1 MKGEKNMGSLFNLL
15 ADKVDKVVIALII
28 IAIAFVIGCVF
39 TFLVSLKLR
48 GTKSFFVTSAIMPMI
63 VAAVVSMVSIFLDST
78 SSGAV
83 RIATIAVALGLIRFR
98 SQNAK
103 AEELLLLFAGI
114 ATGLICGLGYVV
126 FALIFALVVAGLY
139 LLLTSVNLFS
149 NKRFSGEKLLKITIP
164 ETLEYND
171 VFIDTFNHYLK
182 NNELIEVKTTA
193 MGSLFRLS
201 YRIEMKDIR
210 QEKEFIDELRV
221 KNGNL
226 EISVLPY
233 VGEEKSL

>member
-1 MKGEKNMGSLFNLL
+1 MNSLFNLL
-15 ADKVDKVVIALII
+15 GEKMDKVVIALII
-28 IAIAFVIGCVF
+28 IAIAFAISCVF

-48 GTKSFFVTSAIMPMI
+48 GTKSFFITSAIMPMI
-63 VAAVVSMVSIFLDST
+63 VAAVVSMVSIFLDNT

-126 FALIFALVVAGLY
+126 FAAILAFVIAGLY
-139 LLLTSVNLFS
+139 LLLTSSKLFS
-149 NKRFSGEKLLKITIP
+149 NKRFAGEKLLKITIP
-164 ETLEYND
+164 ETLEYNE
-171 VFIDTFNHYLK
+171 VFDETFNHYLK
-182 NNELIEVKTTA
+182 SNELVEVKTTA

-201 YRIEMKDIR
+201 YRIELKNNKE
-210 QEKEFIDELRV
+210 EKEFIDELRV

-226 EISVLPY
+226 EISILPFI
-233 VGEEKSL
+233 GEEKSL

>member
-1 MKGEKNMGSLFNLL
+1 MNSLFNLL
-15 ADKVDKVVIALII
+15 GEKMDKVVIALII
-28 IAIAFVIGCVF
+28 IAIAFLISCLF

-48 GTKSFFVTSAIMPMI
+48 GTKSFFITSAIMPMI
-63 VAAVVSMVSIFLDST
+63 VAAVVSMVSIFLDNT

-114 ATGLICGLGYVV
+114 ATGLICGLGYV
-126 FALIFALVVAGLY
+126 ALAAIFAVVVAGLY
-139 LLLTSVNLFS
+139 LLLTSTHLFS
-149 NKRFSGEKLLKITIP
+149 NKRYNGERLLKITIP
-164 ETLEYND
+164 ETLEYSD
-171 VFIDTFNHYLK
+171 VFNDTFANYLK
-182 NNELIEVKTTA
+182 SNELVEVKTTA

-201 YRIEMKDIR
+201 YRIEFKDIKD
-210 QEKEFIDELRV
+210 EKEFIDELRV

-226 EISVLPY
+226 EISILPFI
-233 VGEEKSL
+233 GEEKSL

>member
-1 MKGEKNMGSLFNLL
+1 MNSLFNLL
-15 ADKVDKVVIALII
+15 GEKMDKVVIALII
-28 IAIAFVIGCVF
+28 IAIAFLISCVF

-48 GTKSFFVTSAIMPMI
+48 GTKSFFITSAIMPMI
-63 VAAVVSMVSIFLDST
+63 VAAVVSMVSIFLDNT

-114 ATGLICGLGYVV
+114 ATGLICGLGYV
-126 FALIFALVVAGLY
+126 ALTAIFAVVVAGLY
-139 LLLTSVNLFS
+139 LLLTSTHLFS
-149 NKRFSGEKLLKITIP
+149 SKRFNGEKLLKITIP
-164 ETLEYND
+164 ETLEYSD
-171 VFIDTFNHYLK
+171 VFNDTFANYLK
-182 NNELIEVKTTA
+182 SNELVEVKTTA

-201 YRIEMKDIR
+201 YRIEFKDIKD
-210 QEKEFIDELRV
+210 EKEFIDELRV

-226 EISVLPY
+226 EISILPFI
-233 VGEEKSL
+233 GEEKSL

>member
-1 MKGEKNMGSLFNLL
+1 MNSLFNLL
-15 ADKVDKVVIALII
+15 GEKMDKVVIALII
-28 IAIAFVIGCVF
+28 IAIAFLISCVF

-48 GTKSFFVTSAIMPMI
+48 GTKSFFITSAIMPMI
-63 VAAVVSMVSIFLDST
+63 VAAVVSMVSIFLDNT

-126 FALIFALVVAGLY
+126 LGAILAVVVAGLY
-139 LLLTSVNLFS
+139 LLLTSTHLFY

-164 ETLEYND
+164 ETLEYSD
-171 VFIDTFNHYLK
+171 VFNDTFANYLK
-182 NNELIEVKTTA
+182 SNELVEVKTTA

-201 YRIEMKDIR
+201 YRIEFKDIKN
-210 QEKEFIDELRV
+210 EKEFIDELRV

-226 EISVLPY
+226 EISIIPF

>member
-1 MKGEKNMGSLFNLL
+1 MNSLFNLL
-15 ADKVDKVVIALII
+15 GEKMDKVVIALII
-28 IAIAFVIGCVF
+28 IAIAFLISCLF

-48 GTKSFFVTSAIMPMI
+48 GTKSFFITSAIMPMI
-63 VAAVVSMVSIFLDST
+63 VAAVVSMVSIFLDNT

-114 ATGLICGLGYVV
+114 ASGLICGLGYV
-126 FALIFALVVAGLY
+126 ALAAIFAVVVAGLY
-139 LLLTSVNLFS
+139 LLLTSTHLFS
-149 NKRFSGEKLLKITIP
+149 NKRFNGEKLLKITIP
-164 ETLEYND
+164 ETLEYSD
-171 VFIDTFNHYLK
+171 VFNDTFANYLK
-182 NNELIEVKTTA
+182 SNELVEVKTTA

-201 YRIEMKDIR
+201 YRIEFKDIKD
-210 QEKEFIDELRV
+210 EKEFIDELRV

-226 EISVLPY
+226 EISILPFI
-233 VGEEKSL
+233 GEEKSL

>member
-1 MKGEKNMGSLFNLL
+1 MNSLFNLL
-15 ADKVDKVVIALII
+15 GEKMDKVIIALII
-28 IAIAFVIGCVF
+28 IAIAFLISCLF

-48 GTKSFFVTSAIMPMI
+48 GTKSFFITSAIMPMI
-63 VAAVVSMVSIFLDST
+63 VAAVVSMVSIFLDNT

-114 ATGLICGLGYVV
+114 ATGLICGLGYV
-126 FALIFALVVAGLY
+126 ALASIFAVVVAGLY
-139 LLLTSVNLFS
+139 LLLTSTHLFS
-149 NKRFSGEKLLKITIP
+149 NKRFNGEKLLKITIP
-164 ETLEYND
+164 ETLEYSD
-171 VFIDTFNHYLK
+171 VFNDTFANYLK
-182 NNELIEVKTTA
+182 SNELVEVKTTA

-201 YRIEMKDIR
+201 YRIEFKDIKD
-210 QEKEFIDELRV
+210 EKEFIDELRV

-226 EISVLPY
+226 EISILPY
-233 VGEEKSL
+233 FGEEKSL

>member
-1 MKGEKNMGSLFNLL
+1 MNSLFNLL
-15 ADKVDKVVIALII
+15 NDKMDKVVIALII
-28 IAIAFVIGCVF
+28 IAVAFVISCVF

-48 GTKSFFVTSAIMPMI
+48 GTKSFFITSAIMPMI

-126 FALIFALVVAGLY
+126 MVAILAVVIAGLY
-139 LLLTSVNLFS
+139 LLLSSSKLFS
-149 NKRFSGEKLLKITIP
+149 NKRFSEEKLLKITIP

-171 VFIDTFNHYLK
+171 VFDDTFAHYLK
-182 NNELIEVKTTA
+182 SNELVEVKTTA

-201 YRIEMKDIR
+201 YKVEFKDIK
-210 QEKEFIDELRV
+210 QQKEFIDELRV

-226 EISVLPY
+226 EISILPF
-233 VGEEKSL
+233 VGEDKSL

>member
-1 MKGEKNMGSLFNLL
+1 MNSLFSLL
-15 ADKVDKVVIALII
+15 SNVDTVLVALMVTFIALII
-28 IAIAFVIGCVF
+28 SVLF
-39 TFLVSLKLR
+39 TFLISLKMR

-63 VAAVVSMVSIFLDST
+63 VAAVVSMVSIFLDQAT
-78 SSGAV
+78 TGVV

-103 AEELLLLFAGI
+103 AEELLLLFSGVAI
-114 ATGLICGLGYVV
+114 GLICGLGYVV
-126 FALIFALVVAGLY
+126 FALIFALVIAGLY
-139 LLLTSVNLFS
+139 ILFTSTKLFS
-149 NKRFSGEKLLKITIP
+149 NKRFSGEKMLKITIP

-171 VFIDTFNHYLK
+171 VFDDIFNHYLK
-182 NNELIEVKTTA
+182 SNELLEVKTTA

-201 YRIEMKDIR
+201 YRVEFKNIEE
-210 QEKEFIDELRV
+210 EKEFIDELRV

>member
-1 MKGEKNMGSLFNLL
+1 MNSLFNLL
-15 ADKVDKVVIALII
+15 NDKLDKVIIALII
-28 IAIAFVIGCVF
+28 IAIAFVISCVF

-48 GTKSFFVTSAIMPMI
+48 GTKSFFITSAIMPMI
-63 VAAVVSMVSIFLDST
+63 VAAVVSMVSIFLDNT

-114 ATGLICGLGYVV
+114 AVGLICGLGYVV
-126 FALIFALVVAGLY
+126 FAAILAVIIAGLY

-149 NKRFSGEKLLKITIP
+149 NKRFGEEKLLKITIP

-171 VFIDTFNHYLK
+171 VFDETFAHYLK
-182 NNELIEVKTTA
+182 SNELMEVKTTA

-201 YRIEMKDIR
+201 YKIEFKNIKE
-210 QEKEFIDELRV
+210 EKEFIDELRV

-226 EISVLPY
+226 EISILPF